1 MKDFINPEVKNL
13 KPSGIRKFFDL
24 ASSTPGVVSLG
35 VGEPDFD
42 TPWHISDAG
51 ISSIEEGKT
60 FYTSNSGLIELREA
74 IGRFLKRKYGL
85 SYNADEV
92 LVTVGGSELIDLACR
107 SLISRG
113 DEAIVCYPAYVS
125 YEPCVELAGGKVI
138 PLQLKEANG
147 FKIDAEELDK
157 LITPKTKM
165 LIMNYPN
172 NPTGGEMDLDSL
184 QKLADVCIKRDIM
197 VVTDEIYSELVY
209 VGKHISI
216 AAMPGMKE
224 RTLVING
231 FSKSYSMTG
240 WRLGY
245 TAGPKEI
252 IKAMTKIH
260 QYAIMC
266 PTTAS
271 QYAGIEALDNGDE
284 DIVRMRDEYARR
296 RLYILHRLTQMGLSC
311 YEPLG
316 AFYVFPN
323 IKKFGLSSEE
333 FCTRLVKEAKVAI
346 IPGTAFGDCGEGFVR
361 ISYAYSIKDIGKALD
376 KMEKFI
382 EKLGK

>member
-1 MKDFINPEVKNL
+1 
-13 KPSGIRKFFDL
+13 
-24 ASSTPGVVSLG
+24 
-35 VGEPDFD
+35 
-42 TPWHISDAG
+42 
-51 ISSIEEGKT
+51 
-60 FYTSNSGLIELREA
+60 
-74 IGRFLKRKYGL
+74 
-85 SYNADEV
+85 
-92 LVTVGGSELIDLACR
+92 
-107 SLISRG
+107 
-113 DEAIVCYPAYVS
+113 
-125 YEPCVELAGGKVI
+125 VELAGGKVI

-311 YEPLG
+311 YQPLG